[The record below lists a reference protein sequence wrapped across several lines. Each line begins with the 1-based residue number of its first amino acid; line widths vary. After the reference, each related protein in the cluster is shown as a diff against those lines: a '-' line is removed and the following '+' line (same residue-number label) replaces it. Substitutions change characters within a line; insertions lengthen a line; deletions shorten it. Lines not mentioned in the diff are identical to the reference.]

1 MLQLVFLLCIFVVGT
16 CCAELHDLEITV
28 KDSGPVIL
36 NEDSEIQIGL
46 KYSGVEPPD
55 FDIVVTFFPEETKN
69 PVVKIPKDA
78 LFFSSS
84 EIENSATKNLTV
96 NGILLGYTNVQVRK
110 QQCEYLITLH
120 HVSFTFRLWQQFC
133 HKAAETVWKL
143 L

>member
-1 MLQLVFLLCIFVVGT
+1 MLQLFFLLCIFVGT

-46 KYSGVEPPD
+46 KYNGVEPPD
-55 FDIVVTFFPEETKN
+55 FDIVVTFSPEETKN
-69 PVVKIPKDA
+69 PVVKISKDA

-84 EIENSATKNLTV
+84 EIENTATKNLTV

-110 QQCEYLITLH
+110 HYIVRRFD
-120 HVSFTFRLWQQFC
+120 VSAPHIFHF
-133 HKAAETVWKL
+133 
-143 L
+143 